1 MAIMFSF
8 VVRKL
13 NTQSGRN
20 VIHPLLIM
28 SYLLQGIMQK
38 QKSVIK
44 CNKGKQLVLLPAFV
58 PAGIS
63 ACHQLS
69 PMMQRGPWVTLP
81 GALQQLWGHECQG
94 RGVGR
99 SLGPQSL
106 MQQTRG
112 TGMCGLCLCHREL

>member
-13 NTQSGRN
+13 NAQSGRN

-44 CNKGKQLVLLPAFV
+44 CNKGKQLVLSPSCRLELV
-58 PAGIS
+58 PATNY
-63 ACHQLS
+63 HQ
-69 PMMQRGPWVTLP
+69 
-81 GALQQLWGHECQG
+81 
-94 RGVGR
+94 
-99 SLGPQSL
+99 
-106 MQQTRG
+106 
-112 TGMCGLCLCHREL
+112 

>member
-44 CNKGKQLVLLPAFV
+44 CNKGKQLVLLSSCRLELAPATNY
-58 PAGIS
+58 
-63 ACHQLS
+63 HQ
-69 PMMQRGPWVTLP
+69 
-81 GALQQLWGHECQG
+81 
-94 RGVGR
+94 
-99 SLGPQSL
+99 
-106 MQQTRG
+106 
-112 TGMCGLCLCHREL
+112 